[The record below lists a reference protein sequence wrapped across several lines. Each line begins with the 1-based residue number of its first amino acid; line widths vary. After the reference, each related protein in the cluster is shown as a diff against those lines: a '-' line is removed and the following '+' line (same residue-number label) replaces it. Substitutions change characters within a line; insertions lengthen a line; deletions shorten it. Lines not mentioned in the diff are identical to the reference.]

1 MGLDGVPS
9 AEFGADL
16 KLPDVAVS
24 GDVSAPAV
32 GADVRLPDFGVP
44 LGVTV
49 DPSVSL
55 SHSLVPCSLA
65 SPGKS
70 DVYSISPSS
79 AGVTPIF
86 QSSGIFRSPP
96 SNVVADLSFPAG
108 NSASSKFVLDDSL
121 PCPSR
126 PSGDVPTLDVEL
138 FDSTNSNLRP
148 LNFTFDHGGHV
159 DSAGGTMELSTKN
172 RTSSRAPHPSFS
184 LSRLFGSLHRRKRK
198 RQERHQD
205 VAAPEDLADSKAFV
219 SKASEELLAG
229 RISNHAN
236 GTSGEA
242 TKTYPYSNSTPTQ
255 RSSLP
260 KSRDSLIRQTWHG
273 DDDRLNLSQEAGHLV
288 DSGEAPQLP
297 PTPTGV
303 RIKPVL
309 KDPGNLLEVRRRGTI
324 DSSKPRPWS
333 TLECPPVGCVFV
345 NDDYLFPDALTPT
358 KIPSFRGSK
367 DAVYNVPYMDDKAI
381 PSDEPEWPVGESR
394 RTLLSQL
401 SQNSGSLA
409 RIAAEES
416 SIISLAKLRS
426 FFSRSGSTDDKEN
439 RYHNTEERSR
449 AGRLFA
455 KKKKT
460 PSHSKRDERSD
471 KGARSTSG
479 SRSSGRFAA
488 WRNRQGRVHQ

>member
-1 MGLDGVPS
+1 
-9 AEFGADL
+9 EFGADL

-24 GDVSAPAV
+24 GDVSAPSI
-32 GADVRLPDFGVP
+32 GADVRLPDVDGSVDVIVP
-44 LGVTV
+44 PSDLVSNFVCSTT
-49 DPSVSL
+49 DPADVSSVICAP
-55 SHSLVPCSLA
+55 SHFA
-65 SPGKS
+65 SVGS
-70 DVYSISPSS
+70 SSIS
-79 AGVTPIF
+79 
-86 QSSGIFRSPP
+86 SSGNLILPVNHITSDSFLRARHLTHSDGIPGDVSSSPP
-96 SNVVADLSFPAG
+96 RLSVNAIAG
-108 NSASSKFVLDDSL
+108 DMEVFDSI
-121 PCPSR
+121 
-126 PSGDVPTLDVEL
+126 DVE
-138 FDSTNSNLRP
+138 LRP
-148 LNFTFDHGGHV
+148 LNFTFDHG
-159 DSAGGTMELSTKN
+159 DSVGSLGGNLELSPAK
-172 RTSSRAPHPSFS
+172 TSPSRHPRSNFS

-198 RQERHQD
+198 TPEKHQG
-205 VAAPEDLADSKAFV
+205 VVAPEDPVHRKAVV
-219 SKASEELLAG
+219 SKVSEKLLAG
-229 RISNHAN
+229 QNLKHVDD
-236 GTSGEA
+236 TSVEA
-242 TKTYPYSNSTPTQ
+242 TKTPYSNSTPMQ

-273 DDDRLNLSQEAGHLV
+273 DDDRLNLSQEAGHFAGS
-288 DSGEAPQLP
+288 DEAPQLP

-309 KDPGNLLEVRRRGTI
+309 KDPGNLFEVRRRGTA
-324 DSSKPRPWS
+324 DLSKPRPWS
-333 TLECPPVGCVFV
+333 TLECPPLGCVFV

-381 PSDEPEWPVGESR
+381 PSEEPEWPIGESR

-439 RYHNTEERSR
+439 RYHHTEGRSR
-449 AGRLFA
+449 AGRLFG

-460 PSHSKRDERSD
+460 SSRSKQDEKSD

-479 SRSSGRFAA
+479 SRSSGRFAT
-488 WRNRQGRVHQ
+488 WRSRQGRVHQ